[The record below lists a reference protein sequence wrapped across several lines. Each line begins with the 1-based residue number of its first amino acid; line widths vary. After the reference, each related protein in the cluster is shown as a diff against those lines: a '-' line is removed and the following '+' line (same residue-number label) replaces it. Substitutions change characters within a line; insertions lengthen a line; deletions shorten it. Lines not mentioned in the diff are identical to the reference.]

1 MEDKPLILWEEVKKQ
16 DFEEMDVPL
25 NLSLSL
31 GNSLSSSS
39 TLTDTSVTPLWEKE
53 IESTM
58 NFIDKIGNGAF
69 LSGPSEFGV
78 RDVMFMEKS
87 GFLLSEGTKTEDVS
101 LELSLSLDRNLK
113 NGNSSLK
120 KRRVMGNPKLAAN
133 KNKRRKVEEEELR
146 MTELRLG
153 RDPWCIKKK
162 LFVSDVG
169 NMARLMLETESVESH
184 ILPHLNAD
192 QAARVKEGV
201 PVIVWD
207 CDTNTQHGLVF
218 KQWNKGANVFIGNW
232 TKEFVKRRGLKHR
245 DEIGLYWDADN
256 SRFKFSLL
264 NRAPLL

>member
-87 GFLLSEGTKTEDVS
+87 SDF

-120 KRRVMGNPKLAAN
+120 KRRAMENSKLGAN
-133 KNKRRKVEEEELR
+133 KNKRRKVEEEEQR

-153 RDPWCIKKK
+153 RDPWCIRKK

-218 KQWNKGANVFIGNW
+218 KQWNKGANVFIGGW
-232 TKEFVKRRGLKHR
+232 SKEFVKRRGLKHR

-256 SRFKFSLL
+256 SRFNFSLL
-264 NRAPLL
+264 NRAPLQ